1 MATSRRTTRL
11 NSLLKEVLS
20 EVIHRNVKNPKLD
33 DKLITVTK
41 VDISKDLQHA
51 KIYISVIGDDADK
64 KEVFNTL
71 KSASGF
77 ISVIASKKVVMHH
90 FPKLKFFID
99 NSVDKHMRI
108 EEVLSKVEEERQLR
122 KNENS

>member
-20 EVIHRNVKNPKLD
+20 EVIRRNVKNPKLEG
-33 DKLITVTK
+33 KLISITK

-51 KIYISVIGDDADK
+51 KIYISVIGNDADK
-64 KEVFNTL
+64 EVVLQTL

-77 ISVIASKKVVMHH
+77 ISMTASKKVVMHH
-90 FPKLKFFID
+90 FPQLKFYID
-99 NSVDKHMRI
+99 DSVDKHMRI
-108 EEVLSKVEEERQLR
+108 DEVLTKLEEERQSR
-122 KNENS
+122 NNT